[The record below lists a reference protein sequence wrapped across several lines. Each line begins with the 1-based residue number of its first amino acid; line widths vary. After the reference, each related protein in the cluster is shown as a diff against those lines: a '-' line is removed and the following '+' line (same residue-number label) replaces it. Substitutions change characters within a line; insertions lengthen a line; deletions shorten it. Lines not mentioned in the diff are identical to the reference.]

1 MADVNESKKE
11 IHWESDSTRDYEISL
26 AANNF
31 PVSLLLASQIG
42 FSEALVFTVLKN
54 KKETY
59 IKAKARYDAGDSSGY
74 DVFKIFDGKAYFP
87 VSRSDLQDSS
97 GLKKDKQNRILTSL
111 NHSLLIKLK
120 TETGN
125 QSEVS
130 RYISL
135 DEHSELVYKN
145 ICEQALVN
153 IKDKNQTL
161 YNEIVPESARHK
173 LWLYDN
179 EIPERVVSN
188 SVNAMSDK
196 ALHWLNRS
204 LLVLY
209 EKSEMVALYN
219 YFVTLGFE
227 HRSDTYGKIK
237 LDFDG
242 LMNRFSITKLTITK
256 YISELEDYGLIL
268 TSSIRGKGTFVEPNF
283 LGYKFLKLA
292 LQKGEEISQILKLKD
307 MAQSAKDTHIKEV
320 RAAYLK
326 ELKTL
331 KAEAKSYEVK
341 PLGVMDKRLSEA
353 KQLLNKEY
361 KIVFGNRI
369 VSEPF
374 DALVSVFA
382 DIEKAESI
390 RVGSTTLKANDV
402 AGLLDSITAQNL
414 ASFFLLFAD
423 KFKDIK
429 NPRAYIE
436 TSLLNLATKNEPI
449 SQALI
454 AKFSKLHDE
463 EEYKK
468 RHENDADK
476 LLKTLTN

>member
-11 IHWESDSTRDYEISL
+11 IHWKNGSTRDYEVSL

-42 FSEALVFTVLKN
+42 FSKALVFTILRK

-59 IKAKARYDAGDSSGY
+59 TNAKVRYDAGDVSGY

-87 VSRSDLQDSS
+87 VSRSDLQDSTGIS
-97 GLKKDKQNRILTSL
+97 SRTQQNILKDLQNNMLVTC
-111 NHSLLIKLK
+111 K
-120 TETGN
+120 TKTGN
-125 QSEVS
+125 NDDIS
-130 RYISL
+130 RYICIS
-135 DEHSELVYKN
+135 EHNELVYKN
-145 ICEQALVN
+145 ICEKALVN

-179 EIPERVVSN
+179 EIPDRVMTD
-188 SVNAMSDK
+188 SVNAMSDR

-209 EKSEMVALYN
+209 EKAEMVALYN
-219 YFVTLGFE
+219 YIVTLGFE

-242 LMNRFSITKLTITK
+242 LMHRFSITKLTITK

-283 LGYKFLKLA
+283 LGYKFLELA

-307 MAQSAKDTHIKEV
+307 MIQSAKDTHIKEV

-353 KQLLNKEY
+353 KQLLIEEH
-361 KIVFGNRI
+361 KIVFGNRLI
-369 VSEPF
+369 CEPF
-374 DALVSVFA
+374 DILVSVFA

-402 AGLLDSITAQNL
+402 AGLLDSVTAQNL
-414 ASFFLLFAD
+414 ASFFLLFVD

-436 TSLLNLATKNEPI
+436 ASLLNLATKNEPI
-449 SQALI
+449 SQALV

-463 EEYKK
+463 EEYNK
-468 RHENDADK
+468 RHENDVDK
-476 LLKTLTN
+476 LLESLQ